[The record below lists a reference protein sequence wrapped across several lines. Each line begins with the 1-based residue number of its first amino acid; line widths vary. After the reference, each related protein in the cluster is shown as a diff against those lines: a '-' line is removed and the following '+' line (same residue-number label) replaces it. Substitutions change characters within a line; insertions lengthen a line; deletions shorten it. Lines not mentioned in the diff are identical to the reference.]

1 MKRDQITTITTT
13 TASSREIICKMHKKC
28 VPIFLCL
35 RSHVATD
42 NEIEK
47 LQSHIFDGT
56 EKEATNGDKL
66 NQFRIILLLYASA
79 LFICIHIQCGF
90 CSRHIK
96 TTQYTASCIDT
107 SKNVFVLICFVLLDM
122 MMMLLLLFIS

>member
-42 NEIEK
+42 NEIEIEK
-47 LQSHIFDGT
+47 LQSHIFSGT
-56 EKEATNGDKL
+56 EKGASNDDKL

-96 TTQYTASCIDT
+96 TTQYTAYS
-107 SKNVFVLICFVLLDM
+107 VLHRHVGECVCFDLLC
-122 MMMLLLLFIS
+122 FA